1 MKIAHIGSTAVPGL
15 AAKDIIDIQ
24 IGVHDLAL
32 DVRSKLS
39 EAGYEFI
46 AKHSSDHVPQGDGGI
61 AGRWNKLYFHGRA
74 GSSMSRPRSRPEKP
88 NADAYYA
95 VKDPVYDLVWHAA
108 NEWAEHSGW
117 RHETSPES

>member
-74 GSSMSRPRSRPEKP
+74 GLRPCHVHVRDLRSPTLMP
-88 NADAYYA
+88 TT
-95 VKDPVYDLVWHAA
+95 P
-108 NEWAEHSGW
+108 
-117 RHETSPES
+117 